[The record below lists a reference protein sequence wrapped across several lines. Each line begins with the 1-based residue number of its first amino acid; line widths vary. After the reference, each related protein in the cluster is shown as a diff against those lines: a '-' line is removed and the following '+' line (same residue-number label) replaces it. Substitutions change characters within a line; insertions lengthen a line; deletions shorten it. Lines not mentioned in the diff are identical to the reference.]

1 MKELL
6 RLARLVLP
14 LWKWAVLGILL
25 SLATV
30 LAHVGLLALSSWF
43 IASMA
48 ITGSAGALMNY
59 QTPAAGVRAL
69 ALARAGGRYAERL
82 VNHDTT
88 FKILSSLRVWF
99 YRRIEPLAP
108 AGLDLHRSGD
118 LLSRIRADID
128 VLDDFYVRGLVP
140 GIVALLSIACIFP
153 FLSRYDPRLALIDLA
168 SLLFAGILLPVL
180 LRRPSVRAGRERVAW
195 AAELRASLVE
205 EIQGLAELETLGA
218 ADMHAARIVSAAR
231 EMDRRQRTMS
241 SLQGLGEAGAL
252 AASALAAGA
261 AAFLLVPLVG
271 AGRLPRADMAMLTV
285 FMLASF
291 EAVLP
296 LPSAI
301 QRAGEMAAAARRLFE
316 IIDADSGV
324 AEPDVPVAFGSVNP
338 AAVDADAASADAASA
353 AATAVDISV
362 RDLHFRYSDDQPWV
376 LRGFSMDAPTG
387 SRIGVAGPTGA
398 GKSTLVSILLRFRE
412 YQAGSVR
419 IRDAAAAGPVDVD
432 LRSLGGEGARRLF
445 SVVPQ
450 APYLFHASIR
460 ENLVI
465 ANGDAGDEELWSAL
479 RSAGLS
485 DLVASL
491 PRGLDALVG
500 ETGRELSVGE
510 AQRMAIARS
519 LLRHAPVY
527 IFDEPT
533 EGLDDSTASAVLAA
547 VEERLRGKTLII
559 ISHRDRDLRCTDAVI
574 RIGLEDAPV
583 VEQGNV

>member
-14 LWKWAVLGILL
+14 LWRWAVLGILL
-25 SLATV
+25 ALATV
-30 LAHVGLLALSSWF
+30 LAHIGLLALSSWF

-48 ITGSAGALMNY
+48 IAGSAGALMNY
-59 QTPAAGVRAL
+59 TTPAAGVRAL
-69 ALARAGGRYAERL
+69 ALARAAGRYAERL

-88 FKILSSLRVWF
+88 FRILSSLRVWF

-108 AGLDLHRSGD
+108 AGLDLLRSGD

-153 FLSRYDPRLALIDLA
+153 FISRYDLRLGLIDLA
-168 SLLFAGILLPVL
+168 ALLFAGVLLPLL
-180 LRRPSVRAGRERVAW
+180 LRRPSVRAGRGRVTW
-195 AAELRASLVE
+195 AAELRATLVD
-205 EIQGLAELETLGA
+205 EIQGLAELEALGA
-218 ADMHAARIVSAAR
+218 ADMHAERIESAAR

-241 SLQGLGEAGAL
+241 SLQGLGEAGTI

-271 AGRLPRADMAMLTV
+271 AGHLPRADMAMLTV

-291 EAVLP
+291 ESVLP
-296 LPSAI
+296 LPSVI

-316 IIDADSGV
+316 IIDAESGV
-324 AEPDVPVAFGSVNP
+324 AEPDAP
-338 AAVDADAASADAASA
+338 AVLNGDRAV
-353 AATAVDISV
+353 TTPIDISI
-362 RDLHFRYSDDQPWV
+362 RDLHFRYSDNQPWI
-376 LRGFSMDAPTG
+376 LRGFSMDAPAG
-387 SRIGVAGPTGA
+387 SRIGVVGPTGA

-412 YQAGSVR
+412 YQAGRIR
-419 IRDAAAAGPVDVD
+419 IRDAAASGQAEVD
-432 LRSLGGEGARRLF
+432 LRALGGEGARRLF
-445 SVVPQ
+445 SVVPH

-465 ANGDAGDEELWSAL
+465 ANGDAGDEDLWSAL
-479 RSAGLS
+479 RTAALS

-491 PRGLDALVG
+491 PRGLDTLVG

-510 AQRMAIARS
+510 AQRMAVARC
-519 LLRHAPVY
+519 LLRSAPVY
-527 IFDEPT
+527 VLDEPT
-533 EGLDDSTASAVLAA
+533 EGLDDSTADAVLTA
-547 VEERLRGKTLII
+547 VEKRLTGKTVIF
-559 ISHRDRDLRCTDAVI
+559 ISHRDRDLRFVDTVY
-574 RIGLEDAPV
+574 RIGISA
-583 VEQGNV
+583 